1 MKKKAYVLLS
11 ALCTAG
17 LLAGCGGGSSATN
30 TTAAGSSAAGSD
42 TASSE
47 ASSEAPAPAALS
59 EITMLVNYKATE
71 APADDNPIVTG
82 IEDYTGVDVNITWV
96 PQDAYE
102 EKVNTLMA
110 STSLPMVT
118 VIRENKSSGF
128 VNAARSG
135 MFWDVGPYLDQ
146 FENFSKIDDVVYK
159 NTQTDGHQYLIPR
172 IRDTVRMGGIIRTDW
187 LENLGLEMPT
197 TIDELHDIL
206 YAFTYEDPDQNG
218 QDDTFGFSM
227 QASDLKTV
235 TTQLAIYMGGC
246 NVWQANDDG
255 TFTSEYETEAYQKAI
270 QMMHDWYDEGL
281 VNKDFPINDD
291 ELTNFNSGK
300 CGMMWLGNL
309 EDAATRM
316 QDLTTINPDATVD
329 IFQILTEEP
338 GGEKHVTGYQGY
350 NGGMVIP
357 TTAVETEEELMA
369 VLSFLDKLGD
379 PEMCDL
385 INWGIE
391 GESYSIEDGKAVQ
404 TEEQQTVYATKY
416 NQLRQVTPFYTFQNT
431 PAGSLTDIAQK
442 QRDLFAENA
451 QYAVADP
458 SLPYI
463 SETLTEYGG
472 ETGELAVFIEDAC
485 TNYVIGEI
493 SFEDWQNTLQEWKDK
508 GAAKVA
514 EEFAE
519 QYNAG

>member
-1 MKKKAYVLLS
+1 MGEYSLL
-11 ALCTAG
+11 
-17 LLAGCGGGSSATN
+17 
-30 TTAAGSSAAGSD
+30 D
-42 TASSE
+42 
-47 ASSEAPAPAALS
+47 
-59 EITMLVNYKATE
+59 I
-71 APADDNPIVTG
+71 
-82 IEDYTGVDVNITWV
+82 
-96 PQDAYE
+96 
-102 EKVNTLMA
+102 
-110 STSLPMVT
+110 T
-118 VIRENKSSGF
+118 VIIS
-128 VNAARSG
+128 RSRRSI
-135 MFWDVGPYLDQ
+135 
-146 FENFSKIDDVVYK
+146 EI
-159 NTQTDGHQYLIPR
+159 
-172 IRDTVRMGGIIRTDW
+172 
-187 LENLGLEMPT
+187 
-197 TIDELHDIL
+197 
-206 YAFTYEDPDQNG
+206 
-218 QDDTFGFSM
+218 
-227 QASDLKTV
+227 
-235 TTQLAIYMGGC
+235 
-246 NVWQANDDG
+246 
-255 TFTSEYETEAYQKAI
+255 
-270 QMMHDWYDEGL
+270 
-281 VNKDFPINDD
+281 
-291 ELTNFNSGK
+291 
-300 CGMMWLGNL
+300 
-309 EDAATRM
+309 
-316 QDLTTINPDATVD
+316 VD

-442 QRDLFAENA
+442 QRELFAENA

>member
-17 LLAGCGGGSSATN
+17 LLAGCGGGSPATN

-291 ELTNFNSGK
+291 ELTNCNSGK

-350 NGGMVIP
+350 NGGR
-357 TTAVETEEELMA
+357 L
-369 VLSFLDKLGD
+369 L
-379 PEMCDL
+379 
-385 INWGIE
+385 N
-391 GESYSIEDGKAVQ
+391 
-404 TEEQQTVYATKY
+404 
-416 NQLRQVTPFYTFQNT
+416 
-431 PAGSLTDIAQK
+431 
-442 QRDLFAENA
+442 
-451 QYAVADP
+451 
-458 SLPYI
+458 
-463 SETLTEYGG
+463 
-472 ETGELAVFIEDAC
+472 
-485 TNYVIGEI
+485 
-493 SFEDWQNTLQEWKDK
+493 
-508 GAAKVA
+508 
-514 EEFAE
+514 
-519 QYNAG
+519 